1 MKVGRLV
8 ASLRCPLRRDV
19 CMGGSVATARG
30 EFKVRITP
38 KGAPLTIEGVAL
50 GTSSISK
57 DFEGA
62 LTGTSAGEML
72 TALTRVTGSA
82 GYVAIERVTGLLDGR
97 SGTFVL
103 QHSGIM
109 ASGAPSL
116 TVTIVPGSGT
126 GELAG
131 ISGSMR
137 ILVEGTKHTYVLEYV
152 LEP

>member
-1 MKVGRLV
+1 M
-8 ASLRCPLRRDV
+8 
-19 CMGGSVATARG
+19 ATARG

-38 KGAPLTIEGVAL
+38 QGAPLTIEGVAL

-72 TALTRVTGSA
+72 TALTRVPGSA

-109 ASGAPSL
+109 DNGAPSL

-131 ISGSMR
+131 ISGSMT
-137 ILVEGTKHTYVLEYV
+137 ILVEGAKHTYVLEYL
-152 LEP
+152 LES